1 MSGRI
6 LIIDAVATNRITL
19 KVKLLASH
27 YDVTAVANQHQAEAV
42 LSGERPDLIIIDL
55 ADRREDR
62 HAFCRK
68 LQADISTNDIPILG
82 IGIAD
87 TIMARFAALDA
98 GLRDIIPFPVNETL
112 LLARIRSLLR
122 IRHVQT
128 ESWIKDSEGRA
139 LGFEEE
145 PTGFAQPARVTILT
159 DDRIKSADLIRQ
171 INKIHA
177 PNVTILPLDR
187 HLPTGEPEI
196 CPDLYVIDATT
207 MAHPQQDL
215 FRIAADL
222 RSRRETHLASQLIMV
237 PRNDHLL
244 AAQALDLGAD
254 DVALT
259 DATNRE
265 LAIRSHLLLTQK
277 QTRDRLRTILQDRV
291 TAAEIDPLTG
301 LHNRRY
307 VAPYLSGLA
316 TQAQQAGQEFALMM
330 IDVDHFKRINDTY
343 GHVAG
348 DDVLVELAKRLR
360 SNLRS
365 FDLVA
370 RIGGE
375 EFLVALPVSS
385 ADQAAIAADRL
396 RKLITDQ
403 PFKVGD
409 ATTTLAVTVSI
420 GVALAG
426 DEEEPAHVTKG
437 MWTQADGALYAAKMA
452 GRNQISMAAPAA

>member
-1 MSGRI
+1 
-6 LIIDAVATNRITL
+6 V
-19 KVKLLASH
+19 
-27 YDVTAVANQHQAEAV
+27 Q
-42 LSGERPDLIIIDL
+42 
-55 ADRREDR
+55 
-62 HAFCRK
+62 
-68 LQADISTNDIPILG
+68 ISFG
-82 IGIAD
+82 
-87 TIMARFAALDA
+87 
-98 GLRDIIPFPVNETL
+98 
-112 LLARIRSLLR
+112 
-122 IRHVQT
+122 
-128 ESWIKDSEGRA
+128 
-139 LGFEEE
+139 
-145 PTGFAQPARVTILT
+145 
-159 DDRIKSADLIRQ
+159 
-171 INKIHA
+171 
-177 PNVTILPLDR
+177 
-187 HLPTGEPEI
+187 
-196 CPDLYVIDATT
+196 
-207 MAHPQQDL
+207 HPQQDL